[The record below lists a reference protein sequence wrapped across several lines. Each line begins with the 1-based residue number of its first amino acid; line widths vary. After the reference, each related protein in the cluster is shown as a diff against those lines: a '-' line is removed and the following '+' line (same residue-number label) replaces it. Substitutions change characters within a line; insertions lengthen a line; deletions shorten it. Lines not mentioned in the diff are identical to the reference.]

1 LCNYITDSKAVKNNK
16 RNDYQNKEFQIHL
29 LLTVCMDWNGAALTL
44 IPLLC
49 KGLLDPAWKTCGWD
63 AVGSDDDDG
72 VWSAFSDIEA

>member
-1 LCNYITDSKAVKNNK
+1 MTTKI
-16 RNDYQNKEFQIHL
+16 KEFATNF

-49 KGLLDPAWKTCGWD
+49 KGLLDPAWNTCGWD

>member
-1 LCNYITDSKAVKNNK
+1 MTDSSVSITKGLTTKIK
-16 RNDYQNKEFQIHL
+16 GFSSHL

-49 KGLLDPAWKTCGWD
+49 KGLLDPAWNTCGCD
-63 AVGSDDDDG
+63 AAGSDDDDDG

>member
-1 LCNYITDSKAVKNNK
+1 MTTKIKSCKNY
-16 RNDYQNKEFQIHL
+16 L

-49 KGLLDPAWKTCGWD
+49 NGLLDPAWKTWGWD
-63 AVGSDDDDG
+63 AGGSDDDDG